1 METQHRELKRDIDDI
16 VGHQMEIKLRNS
28 VEEYDVVLKRLRGE
42 LSELSSKIYSKKSS
56 APKSK
61 YDLLKKL
68 YEWMEIGKK

>member
-1 METQHRELKRDIDDI
+1 M
-16 VGHQMEIKLRNS
+16 RNS

-68 YEWMEIGKK
+68 YEWMETGKK